1 MLACVV
7 QLVAD
12 GSIECFEL
20 APDLRKKRLTVLLFK
35 RRRVH
40 LPFILRSSSRLPR
53 RFHRCS
59 PSKVDL

>member
-12 GSIECFEL
+12 ESIECLEL

-40 LPFILRSSSRLPR
+40 LPFILRNSSRLAR
-53 RFHRCS
+53 RFHRCL